1 MARNLD
7 TIGEIYRNEYPRV
20 LATLIRLLG
29 DFEVAEEAAQDAFIE
44 ALEHWPGDGVPGNPA
59 AWLIST
65 GRFKA
70 IDRLRRD
77 RRMQPLPD
85 EWEPAS
91 SVAESA
97 DPDMLED
104 DRLRLIFT
112 CCHPALAIEA
122 QVALTL
128 RTLCGLE
135 TEQIARAFLVPLPT
149 MAQRLVR
156 AKQKIRDAR
165 IPYRVPPAN
174 ELGER
179 LDAVLLVLY
188 LVFNE
193 GYSASGGDHLINRE
207 LCREAI
213 RMARLLCGLIPKR
226 PELRALLALLLL
238 QDSRR
243 EARVSADGEIVLLE
257 EQDRSL
263 WDAGQISEGL
273 ALVESALRAGARGPY
288 ALQAA
293 IAALHAQAARPEDTD
308 WRQIAALYSLLLE
321 TSPSPVVELNRAAAI
336 AMADGPAE
344 GLRLL
349 SMLENRPELRDY
361 YLLPS
366 AKADLLRRLGRWA
379 EAREAYRASL
389 MLVRNAPERKFLL
402 RRAAEMEARLR

>member
-44 ALEHWPGDGVPGNPA
+44 ALEHWPGDGIPGNPA

-91 SVAESA
+91 SVPKSA

-174 ELGER
+174 ELAER

-193 GYSASGGDHLINRE
+193 GYSASDGDHLINGE

-263 WDAGQISEGL
+263 WDASQIGEGL

-293 IAALHAQAARPEDTD
+293 IAALHGQAARPEDTD

-402 RRAAEMEARLR
+402 RRASEMEARLR

>member
-85 EWEPAS
+85 EWELAANAP
-91 SVAESA
+91 ESA

-174 ELGER
+174 ELAER

-293 IAALHAQAARPEDTD
+293 IAALHGQAARPEDTD

-402 RRAAEMEARLR
+402 RRASEMEARLR